1 MNIKTLTI
9 KSKILTILV
18 LSTLAIL
25 SLIAYTLFSLNGIKN
40 TFSGVINKDFYLY
53 KTANQI
59 KSDISKIDSI
69 ILYSTLKKDTRL
81 NLNLCKMRVDSNLK
95 KLDTFAKKTDN
106 KNLKKL

>member
-1 MNIKTLTI
+1 MNIKTLSI

-40 TFSGVINKDFYLY
+40 AFSGVINKDFYLY

-69 ILYSTLKKDTRL
+69 ILYSTLKKDTKL
-81 NLNLCKMRVDSNLK
+81 NLNRLKNNIDTNLK
-95 KLDTFAKKTDN
+95 NLELFAK
-106 KNLKKL
+106 